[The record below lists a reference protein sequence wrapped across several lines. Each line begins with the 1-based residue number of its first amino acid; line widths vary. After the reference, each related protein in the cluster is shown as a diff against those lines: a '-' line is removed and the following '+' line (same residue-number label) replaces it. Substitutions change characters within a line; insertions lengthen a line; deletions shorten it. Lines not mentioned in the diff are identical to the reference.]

1 MIAINHRNK
10 QIIQNNLR
18 IVSKFALNDL
28 FSLKVVKE
36 NNVLFIRQCD
46 FFRKIYQRI
55 FCDRREHLKI
65 LKDVIKGN
73 ISILEEAETS
83 WFLRGDRTY
92 TDLFLAVQKYNQ
104 TASGGKGLF
113 TDIVRHRTL
122 RQLDPIK
129 IGQVAQAQLQDIPD
143 DQKPHVHQEGWFWKH
158 NVYHYNEEDTSVHH
172 GLEAVRIF
180 LSTQSERIL
189 STLGRAIEFFRPMTA
204 RFRKYHY
211 FRGNEDVYCNDS
223 PLANVDTATSYWIG
237 HATCL
242 MNIPLTSSSGRKMA
256 VQLIT
261 DPVEGDLHPLLYP
274 RMTKPARLIEEC
286 PAVHVFLLSHNH
298 LDHYDASTIQ
308 KLLAQQPVMIVPEGD
323 GYKLKRMGFEN
334 VYENNWW
341 RSTTINFEREGERA
355 QLKITA
361 VPSRHWSGQG
371 ICDAH
376 HCAFVGYV
384 IHGINGDIYFA
395 GDTARLS
402 NAHIQT
408 LKERFNIR
416 AMFQPGGPDEVRQD
430 MQSTHQASVD
440 GLWMHMKLMVRR
452 LYERGASSLSRQQ
465 FIEQAKQLKTLFMHT
480 KTFKL
485 GNLHFDDTDQ
495 SVQSVLDAL
504 RAHPQQLP
512 LILASMK
519 EYERQVYHELCKLG
533 QELSFSGQALMPTD
547 IYYLLKE
554 SIKVPKIGHRCSLSD

>member
-1 MIAINHRNK
+1 MSAINHQN
-10 QIIQNNLR
+10 QLTIQNNLR
-18 IVSKFALNDL
+18 IVSQFTLNDP
-28 FSLKVVKE
+28 FSLQIVKE
-36 NNVLFIRQCD
+36 KNELLIKRSH
-46 FFRKIYQRI
+46 FFKEIFQRI
-55 FCDRREHLKI
+55 FCDRREHLKK
-65 LKDVIKGN
+65 LKEVIKDN
-73 ISILEEAETS
+73 ISILEAAETS

-104 TASGGKGLF
+104 TVAGTGP
-113 TDIVRHRTL
+113 IIRHRTL
-122 RQLDPIK
+122 RELAPVK
-129 IGQVAQAQLQDIPD
+129 ISQVARSHLQNIPD

-172 GLEAVRIF
+172 GLEAIRIF
-180 LSTQSERIL
+180 LSTQFERIL
-189 STLGRAIEFFRPMTA
+189 SALGIRE
-204 RFRKYHY
+204 YHY
-211 FRGNEDVYCNDS
+211 FRGNEDIYCSDA
-223 PLANVDTATSYWIG
+223 PLASVDVPTSYWIG

-242 MNIPLTSSSGRKMA
+242 MNLPLITSSGRKMGI
-256 VQLIT
+256 QLIT

-274 RMTKPARLIEEC
+274 RMTKPARQIEEC

-323 GYKLKRMGFEN
+323 GDKLKRMGFEK

-341 RSTTINFEREGERA
+341 QSTTITFEQAGETA

-371 ICDAH
+371 ICDSH
-376 HCAFVGYV
+376 RSAFVGYV
-384 IHGINGDIYFA
+384 IHRPDGDIYFA

-408 LKERFNIR
+408 LKESFNIR
-416 AMFQPGGPDEVRQD
+416 AMFQPGGPDEVRRD

-440 GLWMHMKLMVRR
+440 GLWMHMKLMVKRF
-452 LYERGASSLSRQQ
+452 YEREGSALSKQQ

-485 GNLHFDDTDQ
+485 GNLHFDDTDL
-495 SVQSVLDAL
+495 SVGRVLNAL
-504 RAHPQQLP
+504 RGRPQH
-512 LILASMK
+512 SMK
-519 EYERQVYHELCKLG
+519 EFEREVYQELCQLG
-533 QELSFSGQALMPTD
+533 QQMVFSGEALTPSD
-547 IYYLLKE
+547 IDRLLKDSVE
-554 SIKVPKIGHRCSLSD
+554 IPKIGQRSLLRINP